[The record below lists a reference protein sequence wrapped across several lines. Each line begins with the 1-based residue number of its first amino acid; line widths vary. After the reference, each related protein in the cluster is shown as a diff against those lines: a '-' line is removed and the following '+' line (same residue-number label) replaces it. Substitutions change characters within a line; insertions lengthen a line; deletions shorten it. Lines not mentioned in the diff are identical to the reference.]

1 MQLTRHL
8 DANARLVSLI
18 EPLALRDGY
27 SQTGLPGVQ
36 VLRASCDVARGPH
49 IYEPSLM
56 IIAQGSKLAFLGPR
70 TMEYGAG
77 HYLIQALPVPFE
89 CETFALPDAPLLG
102 VSVAIDRVLLG
113 ELVLAMGLA
122 PGRHIPA
129 QTPESMTSVVL
140 DDDMRGC
147 VERLLSCLHDP
158 LESRIMG
165 PARVREL
172 LFTALRG
179 PQADV
184 LRALVEQ
191 QGQFSRIA
199 TSLNHLHA
207 HYAEPLNIETL
218 AGYAHMSASTFHEHF
233 KRCTLLSP
241 VQYLKRLR
249 LLKAQQTGRAQGRAA
264 R

>member
-36 VLRASCDVARGPH
+36 ILRASCDVARGPH

-89 CETFALPDAPLLG
+89 CETFALPNAPLLG

-140 DDDMRGC
+140 DDGMRGC

-158 LESRIMG
+158 LECQILLVAEG
-165 PARVREL
+165 LGVAQVAHRVGYQS
-172 LFTALRG
+172 TS
-179 PQADV
+179 
-184 LRALVEQ
+184 
-191 QGQFSRIA
+191 QFSRE
-199 TSLNHLHA
+199 
-207 HYAEPLNIETL
+207 Y
-218 AGYAHMSASTFHEHF
+218 
-233 KRCTLLSP
+233 KRYFERSP
-241 VQYLKRLR
+241 
-249 LLKAQQTGRAQGRAA
+249 GDERAA
-264 R
+264 